1 MPPKNSHYLIKSSKY
16 ILICLDLAIM
26 LPILKKLS
34 SKECIEKL
42 NKDKKI
48 ILTLNILILMK
59 LLKDQKVFLVW
70 ENITYY
76 NIVTLIKK

>member
-1 MPPKNSHYLIKSSKY
+1 
-16 ILICLDLAIM
+16 M